1 MGLFDLL
8 NPRRDEAGDARAAL
22 DAAADP
28 DADQGAVTRLVEK
41 LLALGIDGTGAYPS
55 ARRVAQS
62 ALAHAGGDREQ
73 AVNGIIRRHIVTGG
87 IGGVATSAGGFVTM
101 PVALPVNIVEF
112 YVQAARMVAA
122 IATVRGY
129 DVADDTIRTA
139 VLLTMLGSNSDDVLA
154 KAGITTGGGRLATLA
169 AGRLPRSAM
178 MIVNKAV
185 GFRLL
190 RTAGEG
196 AAGRLGRAVPVLGG
210 AVGGAVDSY
219 MMHRIARQALAEF
232 PRRA

>member
-8 NPRRDEAGDARAAL
+8 KPGGDATGDARAAL

-28 DADQGAVTRLVEK
+28 SVDQTAVTRLVER
-41 LLALGIDGTGAYPS
+41 LLAIGIDGAAAYPS
-55 ARRVAQS
+55 ARSVAES
-62 ALAHAGGDREQ
+62 ALADAGGDREQ
-73 AVNGIIRRHIVTGG
+73 AVNKIIRHHVVTGG

-122 IATVRGY
+122 VATVRGY
-129 DVADDTIRTA
+129 DATDDTIRTA
-139 VLLTMLGSNSDDVLA
+139 ILLTMLGSNADEMLA

-178 MIVNKAV
+178 MIINKAV

-190 RTAGEG
+190 RTVGEG
-196 AAGRLGRAVPVLGG
+196 TAGRLGRAVPVVGG
-210 AVGGAVDSY
+210 AVGGAIDGY
-219 MMHRIARQALAEF
+219 MMHRIARQALTEF
-232 PRRA
+232 PRRQ